1 MKSYKITN
9 QWSYVHPVQLQ
20 SKIFVLLYI
29 GQKNYVQSHKR
40 GHWFPSQPTGRAA
53 QYESILQNLW
63 TLMVSGICVVKSI
76 QSLMKSGHPI
86 SLQGKKHNPCAPSKT
101 GKTTIIS
108 QNFYFH
114 TIFNGEWHLKCL
126 ASSSNCPKNN
136 TNWYQNKI
144 LKANH
149 HKL

>member
-1 MKSYKITN
+1 
-9 QWSYVHPVQLQ
+9 
-20 SKIFVLLYI
+20 
-29 GQKNYVQSHKR
+29 
-40 GHWFPSQPTGRAA
+40 
-53 QYESILQNLW
+53 
-63 TLMVSGICVVKSI
+63 MVSGICVVKSI

-86 SLQGKKHNPCAPSKT
+86 SLQGTKHNPCAPSKT
-101 GKTTIIS
+101 GKTTIIL

-126 ASSSNCPKNN
+126 AILATAQK
-136 TNWYQNKI
+136 TTQIDQNKI